1 MKKTQIFIFDL
12 DDTVIDSSHRA
23 KLTIEDDKV
32 VLDLEAW
39 KRDSTHK
46 NIMKDSLLPLATYMR
61 ECIQAEHTYV
71 WVCTARNMQ
80 SADHEFLAKH
90 GLTPNLVLS
99 RQLDDD
105 TADHILKKK
114 MIGKLLNLKPFKD
127 CETIFFDDKPKN
139 LRALEN
145 VIDFNLNARALN
157 DIGAVP
163 MDLWQRQDIAKN
175 LWVAS

>member
-23 KLTIEDDKV
+23 TLTVDNGQV
-32 VLDLEAW
+32 VLDLDAW
-39 KRDSTHK
+39 RQDSTRE
-46 NIMKDSLLPLATYMR
+46 NIMKDSLLPLSTFMR
-61 ECIQAEHTYV
+61 ECIQAEHTFV

-80 SADHEFLAKH
+80 QADHDFLAEN

-114 MIGKLLNLKPFKD
+114 MISKLLNLKPFKD
-127 CETIFFDDKPKN
+127 WETIFFDDKPKN
-139 LRALEN
+139 LQALEN
-145 VIDFNLNARALN
+145 IIDFNLNARAIN
-157 DIGAVP
+157 DIGAIPVE
-163 MDLWQRQDIAKN
+163 WSQ
-175 LWVAS
+175 S

>member
-23 KLTIEDDKV
+23 TLTAINGQIE
-32 VLDLEAW
+32 LDLDAW
-39 KRDSTHK
+39 KQDSTYE
-46 NIMKDSLLPLATYMR
+46 NIMKDSLLPLANYMR
-61 ECIQAEHTYV
+61 ECINAEHTYV

-80 SADHEFLAKH
+80 TADHDYLAKH

-139 LRALEN
+139 LDA
-145 VIDFNLNARALN
+145 VMDIIDFPLNATMCN
-157 DIGAVP
+157 EIGAIPVE
-163 MDLWQRQDIAKN
+163 WGQA
-175 LWVAS
+175 

>member
-23 KLTIEDDKV
+23 KLAVEDGKV
-32 VLDLEAW
+32 VLDLQAW

-139 LRALEN
+139 LQALEN
-145 VIDFNLNARALN
+145 LIDFNLNATAIN
-157 DIGAVP
+157 SIGAIP
-163 MDLWQRQDIAKN
+163 IEWAT
-175 LWVAS
+175 S

>member
-23 KLTIEDDKV
+23 TLTVDNGQV
-32 VLDLEAW
+32 VLDLDAW
-39 KRDSTHK
+39 RRDSTHE
-46 NIMKDSLLPLATYMR
+46 NIMKDSLLPLANFMR
-61 ECIQAEHTYV
+61 ECIANPNTFV

-80 SADHEFLAKH
+80 QADHDFLAEH

-99 RQLDDD
+99 RQLDDA
-105 TADHILKKK
+105 TADHILKRK
-114 MIGKLLNLKPFKD
+114 MISKLLNLKPFKD

-139 LRALEN
+139 LQALEN
-145 VIDFNLNARALN
+145 IIDFNLNARAIN

-163 MDLWQRQDIAKN
+163 VEWGQ
-175 LWVAS
+175 S

>member
-1 MKKTQIFIFDL
+1 MKKQIFIFDL

-23 KLTIEDDKV
+23 TLKAENGQV

-39 KRDSTHK
+39 KKDSTYK

-105 TADHILKKK
+105 TADDILKRK
-114 MIGKLLNLKPFKD
+114 MISKLLNLKPFRD

-139 LRALEN
+139 LKALEN
-145 VIDFNLNARALN
+145 IIDYNLNARAIN
-157 DIGAVP
+157 EIGAIPVE
-163 MDLWQRQDIAKN
+163 WG
-175 LWVAS
+175 